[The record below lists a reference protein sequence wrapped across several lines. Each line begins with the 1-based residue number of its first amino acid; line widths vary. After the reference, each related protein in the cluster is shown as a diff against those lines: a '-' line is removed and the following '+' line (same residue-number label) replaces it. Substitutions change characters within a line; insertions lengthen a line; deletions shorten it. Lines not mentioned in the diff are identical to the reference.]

1 MKQFAMTALILTTLV
16 MSGCNSQSKTDTD
29 DEDMMPCLTPIDAA
43 ADQDTQAALPLFAK
57 NSPFDANQGPLTNVQ
72 TERILW
78 AKSCLYE
85 KAPDLV
91 VEKWLTDKPETEGK
105 CVLIEFWATW
115 CPPCRKSINLLNEFH
130 KKYGK
135 DLVVIGISDE
145 TEEAVRKLKKP
156 VADYYMAIDT
166 QRRMKNELEVT
177 GIPHVII
184 LEPGGYVVWE
194 GFPYLQ
200 GYELTHS
207 IVENILKIAKED
219 TP

>member
-16 MSGCNSQSKTDTD
+16 LSGCPQSKIDSDEDT
-29 DEDMMPCLTPIDAA
+29 DMMPCLTPTDATT
-43 ADQDTQAALPLFAK
+43 DQDTQVAMPLFAK
-57 NSPFDANQGPLTNVQ
+57 NSPFDANQGPMTNVQ

-115 CPPCRKSINLLNEFH
+115 CPPCRKSINLLNDFH
-130 KKYGK
+130 KTYGE

-145 TEEAVRKLKKP
+145 TEAAVRKLKKP

-166 QRRMKNELEVT
+166 QRRMKNQLEVT

-194 GFPYLQ
+194 GFPYLN

-207 IVENILKIAKED
+207 IVKKILEIAKEE